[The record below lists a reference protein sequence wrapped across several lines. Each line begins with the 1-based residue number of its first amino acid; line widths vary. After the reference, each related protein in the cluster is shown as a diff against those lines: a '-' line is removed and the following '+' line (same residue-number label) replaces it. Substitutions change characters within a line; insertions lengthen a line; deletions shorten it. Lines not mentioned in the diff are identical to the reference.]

1 MAESTADAVRHDQLT
16 QRPGSRLISATVL
29 MASGTALS
37 RVLGFIKAALI
48 VAALGAGTRQ
58 ADMFG
63 TAQVIPQAVYMLLA
77 GGVLNTVFVP
87 QIVRAMET
95 HADGGE
101 SYTNRLITLAMSAIG
116 LITIGATALAPVLI
130 GDVYLSG
137 KWKAPEL
144 AGQYHSVIML
154 SYLCLPQIFFY
165 GIHVM
170 VGQVLNARGK
180 FGPMMWSPIGNNI
193 IAIASILLFLAVWHG
208 HTDTGAPFTTGQIL
222 VLGLGATL
230 GIAAQGLLLIPF
242 LHGVGFRFRP
252 RFDFRHSGLGR
263 AAHVAKWTVG
273 YMIVTQLGL
282 VVITRLANGA
292 TAGGHGAGWTV
303 YQYAQLI
310 FMLPHSLITVSLV
323 TAMLPSISRSVVAGD
338 LDAARREVTQ
348 TMRLTLTALLPAA
361 VAFIALGFPIAA
373 VLFGHGAGAGQWR
386 PIGWTLMAFAI
397 GLVPFTL
404 QHVCLRAFYALE
416 NTRITFVIQILI
428 VAVNVGAA
436 LGFVLALATPLW
448 VAPALALAYAAAYVI
463 GLGASLRQLS
473 KHLPGFSVSELAGHG
488 LRVFLAVLPAG
499 ALGYLIAIVFGW
511 WSAGTWARLLALVA
525 AAVAAVPVYVGMA
538 RLLRIAEINEI
549 LAMVARRIGR
559 GGGSAGGQSP
569 PSGGSVPPGGDASG
583 NIATEM
589 AVETGAADV
598 ADAGTADET
607 SAVTQIRL
615 QHLDFAAEPQQMTD
629 KQAQQSL
636 RDTSD
641 TQSLRDTEPGGYASI
656 QDDEDRAA
664 DTAGDESG
672 QDEDTQAYNFAELT
686 ADDQVRR
693 RREPAGSVSGWVAE
707 TATPTDSPTGTDEPD
722 GSDSDYLPAGT
733 VLGGRYRLEELLAT
747 ATASVAWRAFD
758 QVLSRSVLVHL
769 LPAGDQRSSSL
780 LAAGRHAAGATD
792 SRFLRVLD
800 AVEEDGRDAAGRPI
814 GCYVVCEYAAGE
826 TLRDVLSVAPLTGLE
841 AAWVIREV
849 ADAMAGVHRR
859 GSHHGRLDP
868 DAVIIT
874 PTGNIEIV
882 GLLIEE
888 ALAQHNEATDAS
900 TADPP
905 TGNDADPVDGQQDD
919 ISSLGRLLYACLV
932 ARWPGGPAFEMP
944 AAPTSGFHD
953 GPHWLTPRQV
963 RHGVSPTLDRIC
975 DQLLSPVPRQQSS
988 PITDAAGLVN
998 ALDRVLGSADATGDL
1013 ERRLR
1018 HPQPAFA
1025 TEAGEQ
1031 PIPQPAQR
1039 PTATSD
1045 AETELIPTG
1054 HGAVVADTT
1063 AADETTNI
1071 RPVPP
1076 ASAPASAAPGTR
1088 RRRRRWRWIPPVII
1102 AVLLAA
1108 LVSVLVVRE
1117 LGSSRHQAGSS
1128 STSGSKTV
1136 KIVRAHDF
1144 DPQGNKSE
1152 NPNEVKYALDGNP
1165 KTRWRT
1171 LAYYN
1176 SPKFGHLKDG
1186 LGLVLDLGRP
1196 HRAGEVDLRLSGHGT
1211 GVEARVPKGDAATVS
1226 SPNMDSASAWRT
1238 VARRRDAGARA
1249 TLKFDQPVK
1258 TRFVLVYLTSLPKEG
1273 GNYRGG
1279 IYTVTVRS

>member
-1 MAESTADAVRHDQLT
+1 MAESTADVVRHDQPT

-303 YQYAQLI
+303 YQYAELI

-338 LDAARREVTQ
+338 RSAARREVTR

-361 VAFIALGFPIAA
+361 VAFIALGFPIAQ
-373 VLFGHGAGAGQWR
+373 VLFGHGAGASQWR

-416 NTRITFVIQILI
+416 NTRITFVIQMLI

-436 LGFVLALATPLW
+436 LGLVLALATPLW

-463 GLGASLRQLS
+463 GLGASLRQLG
-473 KHLPGFSVSELAGHG
+473 KQLPGFSVSALAGHS

-499 ALGYLIAIVFGW
+499 VVGYLITVVLAW
-511 WSAGTWARLLALVA
+511 WSSGTWARLLALVA
-525 AAVAAVPVYVGMA
+525 AAVIAVPAYVGMG

-569 PSGGSVPPGGDASG
+569 PSGGSLPPGGGASG
-583 NIATEM
+583 NIASEM
-589 AVETGAADV
+589 AAEVGTADIAAVEE
-598 ADAGTADET
+598 ADET
-607 SAVTQIRL
+607 SAITQIRRE
-615 QHLDFAAEPQQMTD
+615 HLDFGAEPQQMTNN
-629 KQAQQSL
+629 QREQQPPAGQQ
-636 RDTSD
+636 T
-641 TQSLRDTEPGGYASI
+641 TGEPSGNT
-656 QDDEDRAA
+656 DAA
-664 DTAGDESG
+664 DGTGGD
-672 QDEDTQAYNFAELT
+672 DEDTQAYDFTELI
-686 ADDQVRR
+686 AGDQVRR
-693 RREPAGSVSGWVAE
+693 PAVTASSVPGKPSETLPAGDPTSTDEQHSDDSGHLPAGS
-707 TATPTDSPTGTDEPD
+707 
-722 GSDSDYLPAGT
+722 

-747 ATASVAWRAFD
+747 ATASVTWRAFD

-769 LPAGDQRSSSL
+769 LPAGDQRSASL
-780 LAAGRHAAGATD
+780 LIAGRHAAGATD

-800 AVEEDGRDAAGRPI
+800 AIEEGGSDDSGRPV
-814 GCYVVCEYAAGE
+814 GSYVVCEYAAGQ

-841 AAWVIREV
+841 AAWVIREA
-849 ADAMAGVHRR
+849 ADAMAGVHDQ
-859 GSHHGRLDP
+859 GLHHGRLDP
-868 DAVIIT
+868 DTVIIT

-888 ALAQHNEATDAS
+888 ALSRSQEPADPGRADPSAGGETDA
-900 TADPP
+900 ADGRAADI
-905 TGNDADPVDGQQDD
+905 TG
-919 ISSLGRLLYACLV
+919 LGKLLYACLV
-932 ARWPGGPAFEMP
+932 AHWPDGPAFGMP
-944 AAPTSGFHD
+944 AAPTTGLSGADNRHQ
-953 GPHWLTPRQV
+953 WLTPRQV
-963 RHGVSPTLDRIC
+963 RHGVSPPLDRIC
-975 DQLLSPVPRQQSS
+975 DQLLSPTPRQQSA
-988 PITDAAGLVN
+988 PITEASGLVT

-1018 HPQPAFA
+1018 HPRPVFPAETGAQPLAEPAAGPAADADAPTQSFA
-1025 TEAGEQ
+1025 
-1031 PIPQPAQR
+1031 PSSNPP
-1039 PTATSD
+1039 TSD
-1045 AETELIPTG
+1045 PG
-1054 HGAVVADTT
+1054 
-1063 AADETTNI
+1063 AADDTAGI
-1071 RPVPP
+1071 QPVAPAPAAAPLPVPP
-1076 ASAPASAAPGTR
+1076 AAWTSPP
-1088 RRRRRWRWIPPVII
+1088 RRRRRWIPVLII

-1108 LVSVLVVRE
+1108 LGSVILVHE
-1117 LGSSRHQAGSS
+1117 FGGSRDGASRAGASS
-1128 STSGSKTV
+1128 APETTTV
-1136 KIVRAHDF
+1136 NIVRAHDF

-1176 SPKFGHLKDG
+1176 SPKFGNLKDG
-1186 LGLVLDLGRP
+1186 LGLVLDLGKP
-1196 HRAGEVDLRLSGHGT
+1196 HRAAEVDLRLSGHGT
-1211 GVEARVPKGDAATVS
+1211 GIQARVPKGDAADVS
-1226 SPNMDSASAWRT
+1226 SPNMDSAGAWRT
-1238 VARRRDAGARA
+1238 VARQKNAGSRA
-1249 TLKFDQPVK
+1249 KLSFDRPVK

-1273 GNYRGG
+1273 PNYRGG
-1279 IYTVTVRS
+1279 IYTVQVRS